1 MSSLNPSTSTL
12 DTSRIVFPTELH
24 IKTPEQKQVYAS
36 AQEFE
41 RYFVQQMLK
50 PMQDAG
56 KMLGGGDDSSG
67 GSDEASGDAGM
78 SGYSDMAQDQMTQAV
93 LDGGG
98 LGIASSMYTQMAQAA
113 GISTDDGSST
123 AAAATKDAAG
133 SAAATT
139 AASTGEAAA

>member
-1 MSSLNPSTSTL
+1 MSSINPSSNSL

-24 IKTPEQKQVYAS
+24 ITTPEQKQVFAS

-41 RYFVQQMLK
+41 RYFVQQLLK
-50 PMQDAG
+50 PMQNAG
-56 KMLGGGDDSSG
+56 KMLGGGDDASSG
-67 GSDEASGDAGM
+67 QDATSASGM

-113 GISTDDGSST
+113 GISTAP
-123 AAAATKDAAG
+123 AAAG
-133 SAAATT
+133 ATT
-139 AASTGEAAA
+139 ATKAGEPA